1 MDEPWEI
8 TVLELKRLIDSGT
21 RVNLIDVREQQE
33 YDLCKINGSRL
44 VPLALIP
51 MTLKE
56 LNPSEEYIFYCHTGN
71 RSAAAV
77 NYLRHRGFG
86 KAKNLK
92 GGIDQWASEIDHS
105 MPRY

>member
-8 TVLELKRLIDSGT
+8 TVTELKRLMDDGT
-21 RVNLIDVREQQE
+21 RINLIDVREQHE

-44 VPLALIP
+44 VPLAKIP
-51 MTLKE
+51 LAFKE
-56 LNPSEEYIFYCHTGN
+56 LDPSEDYILYCHTGK
-71 RSAAAV
+71 RSATAV
-77 NYLRHRGFG
+77 KYLRLRGFG

-92 GGIDQWASEIDHS
+92 GGIDQWAAEVDYS